1 MIGKTAAVLLLIKLF
16 RHYISEP
23 WHWPGFLTLVHMLAE
38 FLLCFR
44 YDVQHHE
51 ELNSSVQDR
60 SYALRKASSLSF
72 PKAAFEIVPTLREKL
87 PFILHVQ
94 SLPQRPP
101 IA

>member
-1 MIGKTAAVLLLIKLF
+1 MLLLIKLF
-16 RHYISEP
+16 RQYISEP
-23 WHWPGFLTLVHMLAE
+23 WHWPGFLTHGHVHTLAE

-72 PKAAFEIVPTLREKL
+72 PKAAFEIAPTLREKL